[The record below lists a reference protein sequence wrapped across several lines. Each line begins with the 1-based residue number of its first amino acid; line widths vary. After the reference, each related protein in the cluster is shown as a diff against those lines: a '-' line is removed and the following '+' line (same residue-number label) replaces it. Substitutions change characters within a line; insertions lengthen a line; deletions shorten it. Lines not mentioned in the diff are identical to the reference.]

1 MKIVLQCAHSHPKEF
16 AERSKAQNR
25 TIWVFGNPGKSEFQT
40 VCWRFPCVCHEISIT
55 RIIWLLKEPPLKDL
69 QKPSEVY
76 DKEAYHEISKP
87 LMEKKRRARINVS
100 LEQLKALLEK
110 HYSHHIRKRKLEKAD
125 ILELSVKYMKSLQN
139 SVQGKTSVALPFPRG
154 RADYQAGFRS
164 CLHGVNQFLL
174 RSEGASEA
182 SSLHLLQELARA
194 APLVSGS
201 GCRTTDSSP
210 LAPRPEP
217 RGALQKGGG
226 STQRPRAPGA
236 PRPQPRTEPGAAA
249 PRRGPVQQR
258 PAGPSRSPAL
268 WRPW

>member
-1 MKIVLQCAHSHPKEF
+1 MPVLTCKVGPRYKSCLPPPAANSRGRWFP
-16 AERSKAQNR
+16 ER
-25 TIWVFGNPGKSEFQT
+25 GNMITQPGGQE
-40 VCWRFPCVCHEISIT
+40 
-55 RIIWLLKEPPLKDL
+55 
-69 QKPSEVY
+69 KPQLCSFR
-76 DKEAYHEISKP
+76 KISKP

-139 SVQGKTSVALPFPRG
+139 SVQG
-154 RADYQAGFRS
+154 ADYQAGFRS

-182 SSLHLLQELARA
+182 SSFHLLQELARA
-194 APLVSGS
+194 APRVSGS
-201 GCRTTDSSP
+201 GCSTTDSTP

-217 RGALQKGGG
+217 RGSRPGGRAAAQRG
-226 STQRPRAPGA
+226 PVSPQRPRAPGA
-236 PRPQPRTEPGAAA
+236 PSSQPRTEPGAAA
-249 PRRGPVQQR
+249 PRRGPLQQR
-258 PAGPSRSPAL
+258 PAGPSRSQAL

>member
-1 MKIVLQCAHSHPKEF
+1 
-16 AERSKAQNR
+16 
-25 TIWVFGNPGKSEFQT
+25 
-40 VCWRFPCVCHEISIT
+40 
-55 RIIWLLKEPPLKDL
+55 
-69 QKPSEVY
+69 
-76 DKEAYHEISKP
+76 
-87 LMEKKRRARINVS
+87 MEKKRRARINVS

-139 SVQGKTSVALPFPRG
+139 SVQGKTSVAL

-182 SSLHLLQELARA
+182 SSFHLLQELARA
-194 APLVSGS
+194 SPRMSGS

-210 LAPRPEP
+210 IALRPEP
-217 RGALQKGGG
+217 RGSRPGSRAAEQRGPLQKAGG
-226 STQRPRAPGA
+226 STQCPRVPSS
-236 PRPQPRTEPGAAA
+236 QPS
-249 PRRGPVQQR
+249 V
-258 PAGPSRSPAL
+258 PSRSQAL